1 MLTLIIYCM
10 ERHNLPEASTKND
23 TISEYAVECIEIK
36 EKKLL
41 EQGFCLKIEYK
52 IDVVDDFTFIVTYL
66 KRQHS

>member
-1 MLTLIIYCM
+1 MIFLLTLIIYCM

-41 EQGFCLKIEYK
+41 EQNFCL
-52 IDVVDDFTFIVTYL
+52 DNG
-66 KRQHS
+66 

>member
-1 MLTLIIYCM
+1 M

-41 EQGFCLKIEYK
+41 EQNFCLKIEYK
-52 IDVVDDFTFIVTYL
+52 IDVVDDYTFIVTYL